1 MKRKV
6 NNLLATDSRI
16 QNHIIGEVVA
26 KEKQNMNTKILLRS
40 LLLFFFCITKLNAQ
54 EVLTIENAVKIALE
68 NNFEIKL
75 AANNLDIV
83 KTNVAIGNAGMLPKV
98 TASLVDANRIEN
110 STQTLQNGTINK
122 LDNAKNNSLNYGV
135 GLDWTVFDGFKMF
148 ARLDQLKELQKLG
161 EAQLKGAI
169 ILKIS
174 EVNAVYFDLVQ
185 QQQQLSALDTTI
197 LISNQRLAL
206 AQNRFN
212 IGKASKLEVLNAQVD
227 INTDKVAL
235 LRQKESYANRK
246 IILNQILARDSK
258 VDFKVVD
265 QVKVD
270 SKLVLAE
277 LIALS
282 EKQNPQLESEI
293 IKKRVSELQLKQ
305 IKADRYPRINVT
317 TGYNFLESES
327 SLGFTSAFSSR
338 GLSYGLRASLNV
350 FDGFAQNRNEKIAKI
365 QLENSKI
372 AIEQQN
378 LLLISELSIAFQTYL
393 TNLELID
400 LEETNE
406 AIAQQNLNITVD
418 KFRIGTITTLEFRAA
433 QLNYIN
439 SKVRYSNAQFQAKL
453 SEIALRELAGNISF

>member
-1 MKRKV
+1 
-6 NNLLATDSRI
+6 
-16 QNHIIGEVVA
+16 
-26 KEKQNMNTKILLRS
+26 MNTKILYRS
-40 LLLFFFCITKLNAQ
+40 LLIFFFCIVKINAQ
-54 EVLTIENAVKIALE
+54 EVLTMENALKIGLE
-68 NNFEIKL
+68 NNFEIKI
-75 AANNLDIV
+75 AANNLDID

-98 TASLVDANRIEN
+98 TANLVDANRIEN
-110 STQTLQNGTINK
+110 STQTLQNGTVNT

-161 EAQLKGAI
+161 EAQLKRTI

-197 LISNQRLAL
+197 VISTQRLTL

-227 INTDKVAL
+227 LNTDKVAL

-270 SKLVLAE
+270 DKLVLAE
-277 LIALS
+277 LIALA

-293 IKKRVSELQLKQ
+293 INKRVSELQLKQ
-305 IKADRYPRINVT
+305 IKADRYPRINLT
-317 TGYNFLESES
+317 TGYNFLDSES
-327 SLGFTSAFSSR
+327 SLGFTAAFSAR
-338 GLSYGLRASLNV
+338 GFNYGLRASLNV

-365 QLENSKI
+365 QLDNSKI
-372 AIEQQN
+372 AIEQQS
-378 LLLISELSIAFQTYL
+378 LLLNSELSIAFQTYL

-406 AIAQQNLNITVD
+406 AIAKQNLSITVD
-418 KFRIGTITTLEFRAA
+418 KFRIGTITTIEFRAA

-439 SKVRYSNAQFQAKL
+439 AKVRNSNAQFQAKL
-453 SEIALRELAGNISF
+453 SEIALKELAGNMTF

>member
-1 MKRKV
+1 
-6 NNLLATDSRI
+6 
-16 QNHIIGEVVA
+16 VA
-26 KEKQNMNTKILLRS
+26 KEKQKMNTKILFRS
-40 LLLFFFCITKLNAQ
+40 LLLFFFCILKIDAQ
-54 EVLTIENAVKIALE
+54 EVLTIEDAVKIALE
-68 NNFEIKL
+68 NNFEIKI
-75 AANNLDIV
+75 ASNNLNID
-83 KTNVAIGNAGMLPKV
+83 KTNVTTGNAGMLPKV

-110 STQTLQNGTINK
+110 STQTLQNGTVNT

-148 ARLDQLKELQKLG
+148 AKLDQLKELQKLG
-161 EAQLKGAI
+161 EAQLKRTI

-197 LISNQRLAL
+197 VISTQRLNL
-206 AQNRFN
+206 AQNRFT

-227 INTDKVAL
+227 LNTDKVAL

-265 QVKVD
+265 EVKVD
-270 SKLVLAE
+270 DKLVLAE
-277 LIALS
+277 LIALA

-293 IKKRVSELQLKQ
+293 INKRVSELQLKQ
-305 IKADRYPRINVT
+305 IKADRYPKINLT
-317 TGYNFLESES
+317 TGYNFLDSQS
-327 SLGFTSAFSSR
+327 SLGFTSQFSAR
-338 GLSYGLRASLNV
+338 GLNYGLRASLNV

-365 QLENSKI
+365 QLDNSKI
-372 AIEQQN
+372 AIEQQS
-378 LLLISELSIAFQTYL
+378 LMLTSELSIAFQTYL

-406 AIAQQNLNITVD
+406 AIAKQNLSITVD

-439 SKVRYSNAQFQAKL
+439 AKVRYSNAQFQSKL
-453 SEIALRELAGNISF
+453 SEIALKELAGNMTF